1 VRRQTLDRFFV
12 VGGLAI
18 AVLIAVLGIVLNSN
32 ANFANNY
39 VHNQLE
45 AQKITF
51 TPTQG
56 LAPAE
61 KEAKCLVANAGKPLA
76 NGKQAECYA
85 NRYIALHLS
94 EVNDGK
100 TYSETSGVARAART
114 AADAATASHATNAT
128 ELNGKATV
136 LEGKVQTLFRGETL
150 RGLLLTSYGFSEFG
164 RKADQAATVAF
175 LAAFVLLLA
184 SIAGLVHALRTP
196 KTAVVE

>member
-1 VRRQTLDRFFV
+1 MRRQTLDRFFV
-12 VGGLAI
+12 VGGLAL
-18 AVLIAVLGIVLNSN
+18 AALIAVLGVVLTSN

-39 VHNQLE
+39 VHDQL
-45 AQKITF
+45 ATQKITF
-51 TPTQG
+51 TPTPG

-61 KEAKCLVANAGKPLA
+61 KAATCLVANAGKPLVS
-76 NGKQAECYA
+76 GKQAECYA

-94 EVNDGK
+94 EVNSGK
-100 TYSETSGVARAART
+100 TYSETSGVARAARA
-114 AADAATASHATNAT
+114 AADAATASHASNAT
-128 ELNGKATV
+128 VLDGKATV
-136 LEGKVQTLFRGETL
+136 LEGQVQTLFRGETL

-164 RKADQAATVAF
+164 RKAEQAATVAF